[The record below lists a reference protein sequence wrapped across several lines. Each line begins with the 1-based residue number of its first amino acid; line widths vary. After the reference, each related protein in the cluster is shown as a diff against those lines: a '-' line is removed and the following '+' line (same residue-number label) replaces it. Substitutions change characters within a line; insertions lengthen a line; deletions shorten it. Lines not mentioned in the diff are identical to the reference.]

1 MEKELPDVT
10 MKLILLGEANVGKSS
25 IMNQMVHKNF
35 DLMYTTTIGVDF
47 YIKNI
52 IYDNL
57 HYKLQIWDTAGQE
70 KFANLINNYY
80 RTASCA
86 IVVFDITNYTSFNK
100 VDKCIESFNCHTDS
114 ERPII
119 LVGNKLDLHRI
130 REVSLEEARDK
141 ADKYNS
147 VYLECSAKRDNNI
160 HNIFTEAIRIVN
172 KILVNTD
179 PKVLNVKLKKN
190 VHSFEIETTSNSSKM
205 KKNECCVLC

>member
-1 MEKELPDVT
+1 MEKDLPDVT

-25 IMNQMVHKNF
+25 IMNQMVNKNF

-86 IVVFDITNYTSFNK
+86 VVVFDITNYNSFKK
-100 VDKCIESFNCHTDS
+100 VDKCIDAFNCHTDS

-119 LVGNKLDLHRI
+119 LVGNKVDLHRI
-130 REVSLEEARDK
+130 RDVSVEEAMKK
-141 ADKYNS
+141 ADEYNS

-160 HNIFTEAIRIVN
+160 QNIFTEAICMVN
-172 KILVNTD
+172 KILVNT
-179 PKVLNVKLKKN
+179 PPSVLNVKLKKN
-190 VHSFEIETTSNSSKM
+190 VHSFEIDTTSSSKR